1 MNSTPG
7 PTWGRDSRERV
18 DSWRVSI
25 VTQYG
30 RDGMRFFLSVFILVA
45 EFRDQ
50 LLGINILK
58 CSLLLIFFVV
68 IRALFTTRWFKYSSM
83 IEYGLVAT

>member
-1 MNSTPG
+1 
-7 PTWGRDSRERV
+7 
-18 DSWRVSI
+18 
-25 VTQYG
+25 
-30 RDGMRFFLSVFILVA
+30 MRFFLSVFILVA

-58 CSLLLIFFVV
+58 CSSLLLIFFVV